1 MQNAS
6 LAGEACYRE
15 CVWQRAPRPAKAPAL
30 VAISPAP
37 AYAEPMAKPRK
48 KTSKGRKAAAPRV
61 NKSAWIRAQSSK
73 LSAQEVVSKAKAK
86 GIKLSR
92 AQVYTARSTGKAAGS
107 AAGTHEPKVAAEAT
121 SNRDLRHEFI
131 MIAARLGTEEAQRLL
146 DRLVDV
152 QTPMP

>member
-1 MQNAS
+1 
-6 LAGEACYRE
+6 
-15 CVWQRAPRPAKAPAL
+15 
-30 VAISPAP
+30 
-37 AYAEPMAKPRK
+37 MAKPRK
-48 KTSKGRKAAAPRV
+48 KPPKARKAAAPRV

-73 LSAQEVVSKAKAK
+73 LSAEEVVSKAKAK

-92 AQVYTARSTGKAAGS
+92 AQVYTARSTAKAAAS
-107 AAGTHEPKVAAEAT
+107 AAATHEPKAAAEA
-121 SNRDLRHEFI
+121 SSGPDLRHQFI